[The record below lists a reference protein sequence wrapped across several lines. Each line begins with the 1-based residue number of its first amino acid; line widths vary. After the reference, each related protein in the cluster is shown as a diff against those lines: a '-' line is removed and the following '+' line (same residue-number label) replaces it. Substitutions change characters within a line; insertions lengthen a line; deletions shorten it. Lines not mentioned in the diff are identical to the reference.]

1 MMIGPETYY
10 KFNIEGKSPE
20 EIKEEITRLEE
31 EIRELKKIMKDKSD
45 PAWIIKPSPQTMLM
59 MNEEYLEVARKAY
72 DEAVK

>member
-10 KFNIEGKSPE
+10 RMNIEGKSPK
-20 EIKEEITRLEE
+20 EIKEEVIRLEE

-45 PAWIIKPSPQTMLM
+45 PSWNIMPSPQTMLM